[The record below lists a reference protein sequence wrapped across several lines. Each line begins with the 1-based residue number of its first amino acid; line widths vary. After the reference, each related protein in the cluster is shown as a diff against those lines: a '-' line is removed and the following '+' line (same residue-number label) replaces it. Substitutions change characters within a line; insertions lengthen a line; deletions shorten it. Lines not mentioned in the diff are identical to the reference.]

1 MEILE
6 QLKNIELTEGNIGKI
21 SELINQIGPL
31 PIMKSI
37 FVKGRIFDRAV
48 RIEDNEP
55 DFNTRSRLS
64 YFPSEFNTSYQ
75 RASTPKNTMFYGSVL
90 KDKYT
95 KEDHTNTRI
104 TACCE
109 TSELLRDVKI
119 QTGERQMIIGTWEVQ
134 ELITVS
140 TIFDPTK
147 EYEIEYLQE
156 IKNDYLKDLKN
167 NPELKTKGVEYL
179 KFLASEFSKD
189 VKNGENHEYYISA
202 LFSSIITN
210 NGVDGILYP
219 SVRAAGIGLCVAIHP
234 KVINKL
240 KLIGVRKCFL
250 KKENGEVI
258 ITYIKG
264 CDVEDDSNPFQLL
277 EFEEYKKLKKS
288 NL

>member
-6 QLKNIELTEGNIGKI
+6 QLKNLDLTQSSAEEIFK
-21 SELINQIGPL
+21 LINKIGYL

-37 FVKGRIFDRAV
+37 FVQGRIFDRAV
-48 RIEDNEP
+48 RIKEYEP
-55 DFNTRSRLS
+55 EFNTRSRLS
-64 YFPSEFNTSYQ
+64 YVPNESNTSFQ
-75 RASTPKNTMFYGSVL
+75 RASTPYNTMFYGSVL
-90 KDKYT
+90 KEKFT
-95 KEDHTNTRI
+95 IEDHGYTRI

-109 TSELLRDVKI
+109 TSELLRDDTI
-119 QTGERQMIIGTWEVQ
+119 TSGERLMIIGTWEVQ

-156 IKNDYLKDLKN
+156 IKNDYLKHLKN
-167 NPELKTKGVEYL
+167 NPELKTKGIEYL

-219 SVRAAGIGLCVAIHP
+219 SVRAAGVGLCIAIHP
-234 KVINKL
+234 RVMHKL

-250 KKENGEVI
+250 KKENGEVLI
-258 ITYIKG
+258 NYIKG
-264 CDVEDDSNPFQLL
+264 CDVEDDSKPFQLL

-288 NL
+288 ES